1 MTAQAYLL
9 ADNLTLAEIES
20 LELLYGTNEDFQD
33 ARFIQFQKQ
42 ADEITERYIAAHF
55 IINCDNVKFT

>member
-9 ADNLTLAEIES
+9 ADNLTLAEIDR
-20 LELLYGTNEDFQD
+20 LELLYGTNEDFED

-42 ADEITERYIAAHF
+42 IAKTTERYVTQALQL
-55 IINCDNVKFT
+55 KSKGKSP